1 MLTAYFLTEQFYQ
14 VRMSLPPEW
23 QIRHSKSRGGRVYYF
38 SKLTNETRWDCPV
51 AEVDDDEYPELILPD
66 DVKNDTDNNNNN
78 NNTNNKD
85 ACKKPDNSPN
95 PPGRTHLNKR
105 RRVDRKRSN
114 SDVKPSTMPEKGK
127 QKSLPADKRKDKQI
141 KWTKLSY
148 REACLSDLNAYL
160 GGGKSLQEVG
170 TKQRDTPPSGGNV
183 SSHQTKSRDQKTEN
197 KTRDKKQGSDL
208 VGPGPASWRESK
220 TVPPTARLRDLKTYL
235 EQRRGTGG
243 SSVHSNNS
251 GQNTQAQ
258 KLNNRGPTK
267 TVEPSKSGQVLAKS
281 KTVDSSKSGPVS
293 TKLKDDK
300 STERKIKSS
309 PYMRPNKL
317 GLSKEYKI
325 PKVTTKKDDVQDR
338 KSRSEKQLNK
348 TVKILSAGKFPE
360 PRSESEQPLTKP
372 TYPSPKT
379 VPSKRQCKSEDTP
392 PPKKVLTSKPSPEKV
407 SRETVSPTSGSLI
420 GKIASSSWNFLKRT
434 FSTGA
439 LAETSHPQSSGS
451 DGCGQATTM
460 ISPQTQGQISRAGY
474 SDDEYE
480 MMEIDEVI
488 ATVSEIRTSIHNSQ
502 SDLDCSLL
510 AETETI
516 GQEGEK
522 HIWNRTA
529 GQIKERLAHSWEDED
544 EERQTV
550 QTFYV
555 LDTNVLIH
563 DLPFVEMIV
572 QLSERESV
580 SIVIPWIVLQELDGL
595 KSASNVGKAAR
606 KAIDYLLE
614 YRKSRRE
621 GIVFEPNSKVRTEVA
636 DDRILL
642 CLDWI
647 SNEGEDIDAILVSC
661 DKNLRLKADV
671 TGYHSYDVSELRTLL
686 GSSDGDITDV
696 PRQKVRGRLRMI
708 GLPAKPE
715 PEFTTPVKPRRPK
728 STSTSSPQILHS
740 TLASPQIQATT
751 TSSLRIRHPSGGNN
765 TPTIRH
771 SNGRNSSSPSTAGV
785 NSFHIPTPPPQNK
798 NFPTRDNSNV
808 TRSGSPG
815 SPAPSFP
822 IDKRLAHFTGEISPK
837 PEPRTDIARFD
848 KSVLQVLDEMNGSMT
863 VFRQQVVTFVEAK
876 LSVPGPGLTIQLTEL
891 QNFLSVLVPDVNR
904 FLDSSRALNQVALSQ
919 LKNNFSAVV
928 DLVSAIQSYSVH
940 HLHYAPNIA
949 ANDVYQWLVEPGHLE
964 HLTATQ
970 GHFTELLAEIER
982 AVDALLTRKQF
993 V

>member
-1 MLTAYFLTEQFYQ
+1 MSTSSQHNTRPPDTA
-14 VRMSLPPEW
+14 
-23 QIRHSKSRGGRVYYF
+23 
-38 SKLTNETRWDCPV
+38 
-51 AEVDDDEYPELILPD
+51 
-66 DVKNDTDNNNNN
+66 
-78 NNTNNKD
+78 
-85 ACKKPDNSPN
+85 
-95 PPGRTHLNKR
+95 
-105 RRVDRKRSN
+105 
-114 SDVKPSTMPEKGK
+114 
-127 QKSLPADKRKDKQI
+127 
-141 KWTKLSY
+141 
-148 REACLSDLNAYL
+148 

-348 TVKILSAGKFPE
+348 TVEILSAGKFPV
-360 PRSESEQPLTKP
+360 PRSE
-372 TYPSPKT
+372 
-379 VPSKRQCKSEDTP
+379 R
-392 PPKKVLTSKPSPEKV
+392 
-407 SRETVSPTSGSLI
+407 
-420 GKIASSSWNFLKRT
+420 
-434 FSTGA
+434 
-439 LAETSHPQSSGS
+439 
-451 DGCGQATTM
+451 
-460 ISPQTQGQISRAGY
+460 QISRAEY

-522 HIWNRTA
+522 HIWSRTA
-529 GQIKERLAHSWEDED
+529 GQIKERLAHSLEDED

-572 QLSERESV
+572 QLSER
-580 SIVIPWIVLQELDGL
+580 VIPWIVLQELDGL

-708 GLPAKPE
+708 GLPAKPG
-715 PEFTTPVKPRRPK
+715 
-728 STSTSSPQILHS
+728 
-740 TLASPQIQATT
+740 TLPLNQSALSIPSNLSEATT
-751 TSSLRIRHPSGGNN
+751 TSSLRIRHASGGKN

-771 SNGRNSSSPSTAGV
+771 SNGGNSSSPSTAGV

-808 TRSGSPG
+808 TRSGFLLL
-815 SPAPSFP
+815 FP
-822 IDKRLAHFTGEISPK
+822 MFYITY
-837 PEPRTDIARFD
+837 
-848 KSVLQVLDEMNGSMT
+848 KSM
-863 VFRQQVVTFVEAK
+863 
-876 LSVPGPGLTIQLTEL
+876 
-891 QNFLSVLVPDVNR
+891 
-904 FLDSSRALNQVALSQ
+904 AL
-919 LKNNFSAVV
+919 
-928 DLVSAIQSYSVH
+928 
-940 HLHYAPNIA
+940 
-949 ANDVYQWLVEPGHLE
+949 
-964 HLTATQ
+964 
-970 GHFTELLAEIER
+970 
-982 AVDALLTRKQF
+982 
-993 V
+993 